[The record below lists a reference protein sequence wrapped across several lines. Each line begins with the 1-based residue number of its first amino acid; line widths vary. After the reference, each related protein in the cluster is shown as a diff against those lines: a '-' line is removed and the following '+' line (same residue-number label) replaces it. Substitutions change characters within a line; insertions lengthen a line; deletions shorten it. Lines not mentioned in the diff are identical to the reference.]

1 MKWLRLTM
9 LFSPAGFVVLA
20 ALIAGAYHVCHG
32 LGWREYTCVLSGTP
46 PVGDSSDLTWLRA
59 GIYVVFYFAYVLVVP
74 ILLIAAAVVLLM
86 QRAMNSAPGADMR
99 LRAARPTAGAG
110 SAPRR

>member
-20 ALIAGAYHVCHG
+20 TLIALAYHVYHG

-46 PVGDSSDLTWLRA
+46 PVGDPSELTWLRA
-59 GIYVVFYFAYVLVVP
+59 GIYMVFYFAYVLVAP
-74 ILLIAAAVVLLM
+74 ILLIAAAVALLM
-86 QRAMNSAPGADMR
+86 QRAMHSAPGVDLR
-99 LRAARPTAGAG
+99 LRAPRPTVGAG
-110 SAPRR
+110 SGQPR